1 MEVENLKEIYES
13 VKKRVVGR
21 EREIRNILAALV
33 AGRHILLE
41 GPPGTSKSTLLQA
54 IAEEIGV
61 PFIMV
66 EGNADLTASKLLGYF
81 DPAQAVAE
89 GYKPEHFVEGP
100 LLEAMRKGGILYID
114 EFNRIPPD
122 ALNVLMRA
130 IEEGEIVVPRVGPV
144 RSRNGFRLVSAQNP
158 YDDVGTT
165 KVSMGIYDRLC
176 KLRMNYQSRE
186 EEKQIVRLRTGC
198 KDERLVE
205 LAVNIVRR
213 TRSHPEIRQGA
224 SVRGA
229 MHFVEILQQL
239 ARLEGENA
247 EDSEVYLSLV
257 LDAAYM
263 ALSGKLWLVETSQ
276 KTPEQ
281 VIRQIVLESLGMV
294 SGEEE
299 VRVRPFRMTEASR
312 EVREELRRF
321 FRGSSGRGDPPRG

>member
-1 MEVENLKEIYES
+1 MEVENLKEVYES

-229 MHFVEILQQL
+229 M
-239 ARLEGENA
+239 
-247 EDSEVYLSLV
+247 
-257 LDAAYM
+257 
-263 ALSGKLWLVETSQ
+263 LSGKLWLVETSQ

>member
-1 MEVENLKEIYES
+1 
-13 VKKRVVGR
+13 
-21 EREIRNILAALV
+21 
-33 AGRHILLE
+33 
-41 GPPGTSKSTLLQA
+41 
-54 IAEEIGV
+54 
-61 PFIMV
+61 
-66 EGNADLTASKLLGYF
+66 
-81 DPAQAVAE
+81 
-89 GYKPEHFVEGP
+89 
-100 LLEAMRKGGILYID
+100 
-114 EFNRIPPD
+114 
-122 ALNVLMRA
+122 
-130 IEEGEIVVPRVGPV
+130 
-144 RSRNGFRLVSAQNP
+144 
-158 YDDVGTT
+158 
-165 KVSMGIYDRLC
+165 
-176 KLRMNYQSRE
+176 SRE

-198 KDERLVE
+198 KEERLVE

-229 MHFVEILQQL
+229 IHFVEIFQQL

-281 VIRQIVLESLGMV
+281 VIRQIVHESLGMV

-299 VRVRPFRMTEASR
+299 IRVRPFRMTEASR

>member
-1 MEVENLKEIYES
+1 LEVENLKEVYES

-229 MHFVEILQQL
+229 M
-239 ARLEGENA
+239 
-247 EDSEVYLSLV
+247 
-257 LDAAYM
+257 
-263 ALSGKLWLVETSQ
+263 LSGKLWLVETSQ